1 MNIDSYV
8 KLKNFYNRNND
19 FNLSDCVAMCSNT
32 SGVSTSNL
40 SQRYKKH
47 KGGVR
52 VVNQKEVFEEG
63 TWVGKDFNL
72 AQEYANKLRMI
83 KPYYKGYNRSSF
95 VGTMTGLFRNKDFNF
110 VEFLSKL
117 KLQSQSL
124 QDCAS
129 VAQYKLLIED
139 IYNYK
144 RREKVNLRF

>member
-1 MNIDSYV
+1 MQQKYPRQEAFGQRKPDWLNS
-8 KLKNFYNRNND
+8 
-19 FNLSDCVAMCSNT
+19 CVNSQKI
-32 SGVSTSNL
+32 L
-40 SQRYKKH
+40 FEQRYKKH